1 MEGIQDRLFVKILF
15 RWTSKMNK
23 ILSIKLR
30 IKKEVGTYHK
40 HKFSNIKQIRE
51 ISTIRWN
58 SRTIN

>member
-1 MEGIQDRLFVKILF
+1 
-15 RWTSKMNK
+15 MNK